1 MIRFSILTL
10 VGAAAVATAIEFS
23 NQVLAADADK
33 PRKHVRVVGKASL
46 ASAPAGD
53 FCSNIKDDAQERR
66 YALKMQELN
75 RLKAEVEE
83 RIVALEKKRAEVE
96 AWQEKRDRFADLAGT
111 SLVEIYS
118 KMRPDAAAGRLEM
131 LEPTLAAAI
140 VLKMNRRKASVI
152 MNEMSVE
159 KAASITQVIA
169 QSTAA
174 KEPS

>member
-1 MIRFSILTL
+1 M
-10 VGAAAVATAIEFS
+10 
-23 NQVLAADADK
+23 
-33 PRKHVRVVGKASL
+33 RVVGTNEL
-46 ASAPAGD
+46 ENAPAGD
-53 FCSNIKDDAQERR
+53 FCSNIRDDAQEQR

-75 RLKAEVEE
+75 ALKAQVEE
-83 RIVALEKKRAEVE
+83 RIIALENKRAEVE
-96 AWQEKRDRFADLAGT
+96 AWQKKRDQFADLAGT

-118 KMRPDAAAGRLEM
+118 QMRPDAAAGRLEI

-152 MNEMSVE
+152 MNEMSAE